1 MSQNPVP
8 PRMPPKSPTTS
19 KPVARAVGG
28 IADVNGTS
36 LADASSPVAGDTV
49 IVAKAATY
57 YRTTRYIMVVLLIG
71 MGGWF
76 GYDGFKGWPSEN
88 PKIDEVN
95 GQLAAAQKA
104 GNKELVEKLDANP
117 LARKAK
123 HSDMDILFQKLLA
136 FVLPTAGLCMLGW
149 ALYNSRG
156 EYRLSNGSLSVPGHP
171 AVPLDSIYEIDKQLW
186 DRKGIAYVAYT
197 TAKGKARLRLDDFI
211 YDREPTDQIYEQ
223 LAAQVSGRQAS

>member
-8 PRMPPKSPTTS
+8 PRLPPKLDVVA
-19 KPVARAVGG
+19 KPQIRTASAAEV
-28 IADVNGTS
+28 S
-36 LADASSPVAGDTV
+36 DAATGDTGPQQAV
-49 IVAKAATY
+49 TIAKAATY

-88 PKIDEVN
+88 PRIDEVN
-95 GQLAAAQKA
+95 QQLAAAQKA
-104 GNKELVEKLDANP
+104 GNKELVEKLNADP
-117 LARKAK
+117 LARRAK

-136 FVLPTAGLCMLGW
+136 FALPTLGLGMLAW

-156 EYRLSNGSLSVPGHP
+156 EYRLEGEVLSVPGHP
-171 AVPLDSIYEIDKQLW
+171 VVALNSIYEIDKQLW

-197 TAKGKARLRLDDFI
+197 TAKGKAKLRLDDFI
-211 YDREPTDQIYEQ
+211 YDREPTDQIYDR
-223 LAAQVSGRQAS
+223 LAAYVSGHHAG